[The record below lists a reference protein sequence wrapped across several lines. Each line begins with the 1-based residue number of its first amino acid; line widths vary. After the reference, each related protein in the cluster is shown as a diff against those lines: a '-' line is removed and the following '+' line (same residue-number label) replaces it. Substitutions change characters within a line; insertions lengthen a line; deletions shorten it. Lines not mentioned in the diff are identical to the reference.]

1 MTNLNYKDLGLK
13 CGIEIH
19 QQLEGHKLFCNC
31 ATEIRKDNP
40 DFKIIR
46 RLRASAGEEGKV
58 DQAALHEQKKQK
70 YFVYQGY
77 NDINCEVELDESP
90 PLPVNQEALKSALMV
105 AKMLNCEIVDEI
117 QVMRKTVIDG
127 SNTSGFQRT
136 MLIGMNGFV
145 DVNGK
150 KIGVDTVCLEEEA
163 CQIIERKK
171 EYDVYNLS
179 RLGIPLIEI
188 ATKPDIST
196 PDEAKEVAAKLGMI
210 LRSTGACKRGIGT
223 IRQDI
228 NLSIKGGARIEIKGF
243 QDLRSIAK
251 IMDYEIERQ
260 LKLINKGKKVEP
272 EVRKAEADLT
282 TSYLRPMP
290 GMDRMYPET
299 DIPPI
304 DTASKTNLMIEV
316 PELIDDKVA
325 SLSKQYGVDKEKIKK
340 IMKEDAFGESKLKLF
355 TETVDENKNLSAP
368 FVCDTLLSYA
378 SEILR
383 KHKGADPLRIK
394 DHHFKQICKAANDG
408 KISKGSIIDIMGD
421 VALGKELD
429 LKQYEVK
436 EIDLEAEII
445 KLIKDNKEAPINAL
459 MGLLMAKHRGKVDGK
474 KAMELLNKH
483 KK

>member
-1 MTNLNYKDLGLK
+1 MAELNYNDLGLK

-31 ATEIRKDNP
+31 LTEIRKDNP

-90 PLPVNQEALKSALMV
+90 PTPVNQEALKTVLQV

-136 MLIGMNGFV
+136 MLIGMQGFV
-145 DVNGK
+145 EVNGR
-150 KIGVDTVCLEEEA
+150 KIGIDLICLEEEA

-171 EYDVYNLS
+171 EYDAYNLS

-196 PDEAKEVAAKLGMI
+196 PEEAKEVAAKLGMI

-228 NLSIKGGARIEIKGF
+228 NLSIKAGARIEIKGF
-243 QDLRSIAK
+243 QELKSIPK
-251 IMDYEIERQ
+251 IMNYEIERQ
-260 LKLINKGKKVEP
+260 LKLIKQGKKVES
-272 EVRKAEADLT
+272 EVRKAEADFT

-304 DTASKTNLMIEV
+304 IPEIKGIKTV
-316 PELIDDKVA
+316 KTIDEKVKEIKEEY
-325 SLSKQYGVDKEKIKK
+325 SLSEDLAKKANQYR
-340 IMKEDAFGESKLKLF
+340 
-355 TETVDENKNLSAP
+355 TEFLEFVEPNKNLKPQFIAE
-368 FVCDTLLSYA
+368 TLF
-378 SEILR
+378 I
-383 KHKGADPLRIK
+383 KPLEVK
-394 DHHFKQICKAANDG
+394 KET
-408 KISKGSIIDIMGD
+408 
-421 VALGKELD
+421 GKEFD
-429 LKQYEVK
+429 IFAHKEEVK
-436 EIDLEAEII
+436 EMFHQMDSGQLTVGSTMPILIDLACERLPKSHFAEYKPLSDEELEDEII
-445 KLIKDNKEAPINAL
+445 TLIKDKNEASINAL
-459 MGLLMAKHRGKVDGK
+459 MGLLMAKHRGKIDGK

>member
-1 MTNLNYKDLGLK
+1 MTTQDYNELGLK

-31 ATEIRKDNP
+31 ITEIRKDNP

-46 RLRASAGEEGKV
+46 RLRASAGEEGKI

-90 PLPVNQEALKSALMV
+90 PLPVNQEALKTVLQV

-136 MLIGMNGFV
+136 MMIGMNGFV
-145 DVNGK
+145 EVNGR
-150 KIGVDTVCLEEEA
+150 KIGIDLICLEEEA

-171 EYDVYNLS
+171 EYDAYNLS

-196 PDEAKEVAAKLGMI
+196 PEEAKEVAAKLGMI

-228 NLSIKGGARIEIKGF
+228 NLSIKAGARIEIKGF
-243 QDLRSIAK
+243 QELKSIPK
-251 IMDYEIERQ
+251 IMNYEIERQ
-260 LKLINKGKKVEP
+260 LKLIKQGKKVES
-272 EVRKAEADLT
+272 EVRKAEADFT
-282 TSYLRPMP
+282 TSFLRPMP

-304 DTASKTNLMIEV
+304 IPEIKRIKAVKTIEDKTKELAKEFELSHELASQIVKEEINFEEYM
-316 PELIDDKVA
+316 
-325 SLSKQYGVDKEKIKK
+325 SKY
-340 IMKEDAFGESKLKLF
+340 
-355 TETVDENKNLSAP
+355 KNLKPKFIAETLINAP
-368 FVCDTLLSYA
+368 KEVKA
-378 SEILR
+378 R
-383 KHKGADPLRIK
+383 
-394 DHHFKQICKAANDG
+394 FK
-408 KISKGSIIDIMGD
+408 
-421 VALGKELD
+421 
-429 LKQYEVK
+429 K
-436 EIDLEAEII
+436 EIDIFKHADELFAKADKGELPTSAVFEILTEIANDKKPDYEQYKGMSDEALEKEIVT
-445 KLIKDNKEAPINAL
+445 LIKDKNEASINAL
-459 MGLLMAKHRGKVDGK
+459 MGLLMAKHRGKIDGK

>member
-1 MTNLNYKDLGLK
+1 MAELNYKELGLK
-13 CGIEIH
+13 CGIECH

-31 ATEIRKDNP
+31 LTEIRKDNP

-77 NDINCEVELDESP
+77 NDINCDVEVDEEP
-90 PLPVNQEALKSALMV
+90 PHPINQEALKAALMV

-136 MLIGMNGFV
+136 MLIGMHGFV
-145 DVNGK
+145 EVNNK
-150 KIGVDTVCLEEEA
+150 KIGIDTICLEEEA

-171 EYDVYNLS
+171 EYDAYNLS

-196 PDEAKEVAAKLGMI
+196 PEEAKEVAAKLGMI

-228 NLSIKGGARIEIKGF
+228 NLSIKAGARIEIKGF
-243 QDLRSIAK
+243 QDLRSIPK
-251 IMDYEIERQ
+251 IMNYEIERQ
-260 LKLINKGKKVEP
+260 LKLIKQGKKVES
-272 EVRKAEADLT
+272 EVRKAEPDFT

-304 DTASKTNLMIEV
+304 IPEIKGIKAVKTIEDKTKELANEFELSHELASQIV
-316 PELIDDKVA
+316 
-325 SLSKQYGVDKEKIKK
+325 KEEINFEEYVHKY
-340 IMKEDAFGESKLKLF
+340 
-355 TETVDENKNLSAP
+355 KNLKPKFIAETLVNAP
-368 FVCDTLLSYA
+368 K
-378 SEILR
+378 EIR
-383 KHKGADPLRIK
+383 TR
-394 DHHFKQICKAANDG
+394 FK
-408 KISKGSIIDIMGD
+408 
-421 VALGKELD
+421 
-429 LKQYEVK
+429 K
-436 EIDLEAEII
+436 EIDIFKYADEIFSKADKAEIPTSAVFEI
-445 KLIKDNKEAPINAL
+445 LTEIANDKKPDYDKYKGISDEAMEKEIVTLIKDNQEATINAL
-459 MGLLMAKHRGKVDGK
+459 MGLLMAKHRGKIDGK
-474 KAMELLNKH
+474 KAMELLKKH

>member
-1 MTNLNYKDLGLK
+1 MTNLNYDELGLK

-31 ATEIRKDNP
+31 PTEIRKDNP
-40 DFKIIR
+40 DFKVVR
-46 RLRASAGEEGKV
+46 RLRASAGEEGKI
-58 DQAALHEQKKQK
+58 DKAALHEQKKQK
-70 YFVYQGY
+70 YFIYQGY
-77 NDINCEVELDESP
+77 NDITCEVELDESP
-90 PLPVNQEALKSALMV
+90 PMPVNSEALKAALQA

-136 MLIGMNGFV
+136 MMVGTNGFV
-145 DVNGK
+145 EVNNR
-150 KIGVDTVCLEEEA
+150 KIGIDLVCLEEEA

-171 EYDVYNLS
+171 EYDAYNLS

-188 ATKPDIST
+188 ATKADIHA
-196 PDEAKEVAAKLGMI
+196 PEEAKEVAAKIGMI

-228 NLSIKGGARIEIKGF
+228 NLSIKAGARVEIKGF
-243 QDLRSIAK
+243 QDLRSVPK
-251 IMDYEIERQ
+251 VMDYEIERQ
-260 LKLINKGKKVEP
+260 LKLIKQGKKVDE
-272 EVRKAEADLT
+272 EVRKAESDLS

-304 DTASKTNLMIEV
+304 IPETKGVKAVKTIDEKTKELSQKYELSHELASQLV
-316 PELIDDKVA
+316 
-325 SLSKQYGVDKEKIKK
+325 KQEINF
-340 IMKEDAFGESKLKLF
+340 EDYANKY
-355 TETVDENKNLSAP
+355 KNLKPRLIADTIINAAKEIKARFNKEVNVFEHIDELFAKADANEIPTSAV
-368 FVCDTLLSYA
+368 F
-378 SEILR
+378 EILSE
-383 KHKGADPLRIK
+383 
-394 DHHFKQICKAANDG
+394 AANG
-408 KISKGSIIDIMGD
+408 KKPDYDKYKGISDEE
-421 VALGKELD
+421 LEKE
-429 LKQYEVK
+429 V
-436 EIDLEAEII
+436 I
-445 KLIKDNKEAPINAL
+445 KLINENKDASINAL

>member
-1 MTNLNYKDLGLK
+1 MKERTKMTNLNYNELGLK

-77 NDINCEVELDESP
+77 NDITCDVELDEEP
-90 PLPVNQEALKSALMV
+90 PHPINQEALKASLMV

-136 MLIGMNGFV
+136 MLIGMHGFV

-150 KIGVDTVCLEEEA
+150 KIGIDTVCLEEEA

-196 PDEAKEVAAKLGMI
+196 PEEAKEVAAKIGMI

-228 NLSIKGGARIEIKGF
+228 NLSIRNGARIEIKGF
-243 QDLRSIAK
+243 QDLRSIPK

-260 LKLINKGKKVEP
+260 LKLVNKGKIVES
-272 EVRKAEADLT
+272 EVRKAEADFT

-299 DIPPI
+299 DITPI
-304 DTASKTNLMIEV
+304 IPEIKGIKAVKT
-316 PELIDDKVA
+316 ID
-325 SLSKQYGVDKEKIKK
+325 EKIKELAK
-340 IMKEDAFGESKLKLF
+340 EFELSHELASQIVKEDINFDDYVKKY
-355 TETVDENKNLSAP
+355 KNLKPKFIAETLVNAPKEIKARFKKDIDIFKYADEVFEKADKGEIPTSAV
-368 FVCDTLLSYA
+368 F
-378 SEILR
+378 EIL
-383 KHKGADPLRIK
+383 AEI
-394 DHHFKQICKAANDG
+394 AND
-408 KISKGSIIDIMGD
+408 KKPDYEKYKGLSDS
-421 VALGKELD
+421 EL
-429 LKQYEVK
+429 EG
-436 EIDLEAEII
+436 EIV

-459 MGLLMAKHRGKVDGK
+459 MGMLMAKHRGKVDGK

>member
-1 MTNLNYKDLGLK
+1 MTTNDYQEIGLK

-31 ATEIRKDNP
+31 RTEIRKDDP
-40 DFKIIR
+40 DFKITR
-46 RLRASAGEEGKV
+46 RLRASAGESGGV

-77 NDINCEVELDESP
+77 NDITCDVELDEEP
-90 PLPVNQEALKSALMV
+90 PHPINQEALKSALQT

-136 MLIGMNGFV
+136 MLIGMHGFV
-145 DVNGK
+145 EVNNK
-150 KIGVDTVCLEEEA
+150 KIGIDTVCLEEEA
-163 CQIIERKK
+163 CQIIQRKK

-196 PDEAKEVAAKLGMI
+196 PEEAKEVAAKLGMI

-228 NLSIKGGARIEIKGF
+228 NLSIKAGARIEIKGF
-243 QDLRSIAK
+243 QDLRSIPK

-260 LKLINKGKKVEP
+260 LKLIKQDEEVES
-272 EVRKAEADLT
+272 EVRKAEPDFT
-282 TSYLRPMP
+282 TNFLRPMP

-299 DIPPI
+299 DILPI
-304 DTASKTNLMIEV
+304 V
-316 PELIDDKVA
+316 PETKGIKAVKTIDEKTHELAKEYNLSHELA
-325 SLSKQYGVDKEKIKK
+325 SQIV
-340 IMKEDAFGESKLKLF
+340 KEDINFEEYVGKY
-355 TETVDENKNLSAP
+355 KNLKPKFIAE
-368 FVCDTLLSYA
+368 TLINSPK
-378 SEILR
+378 EIKAR
-383 KHKGADPLRIK
+383 
-394 DHHFKQICKAANDG
+394 FK
-408 KISKGSIIDIMGD
+408 
-421 VALGKELD
+421 
-429 LKQYEVK
+429 K
-436 EIDLEAEII
+436 EIDIFQHADELFAKADGNEIPTSAVFEILTEIANDKKPDYDKYKGLSDDELENEIVT
-445 KLIKDNKEAPINAL
+445 LIKDNKEAPINAL
-459 MGLLMAKHRGKVDGK
+459 MGMLMAKHRGKIDGK
-474 KAMELLNKH
+474 KAMELLQKH

>member
-1 MTNLNYKDLGLK
+1 MSELDYNELGLK
-13 CGIEIH
+13 CGIECH

-31 ATEIRKDNP
+31 PTEIRKDNP

-90 PLPVNQEALKSALMV
+90 PMPVNQEAIKSALQV

-136 MLIGMNGFV
+136 MMIGMHGFV
-145 DVNGK
+145 EVNGR
-150 KIGVDTVCLEEEA
+150 KIGIDLVCLEEEA

-188 ATKPDIST
+188 ATKPDITT
-196 PDEAKEVAAKLGMI
+196 PEEAKEVAAKLGMI

-228 NLSIKGGARIEIKGF
+228 NLSIKAGARIEIKGF
-243 QDLRSIAK
+243 QDLRSIPK
-251 IMDYEIERQ
+251 IMNYEIERQ
-260 LKLINKGKKVEP
+260 LKLVKQGKKVES
-272 EVRKAEADLT
+272 EVRKAEADFT
-282 TSYLRPMP
+282 TSFLRPMP

-304 DTASKTNLMIEV
+304 IPEIKGIKAVKTIEDKTKELAKEFELSHELASQIV
-316 PELIDDKVA
+316 
-325 SLSKQYGVDKEKIKK
+325 KEEINFEEYINKY
-340 IMKEDAFGESKLKLF
+340 
-355 TETVDENKNLSAP
+355 KNLKPKFIAETLVNAP
-368 FVCDTLLSYA
+368 K
-378 SEILR
+378 EIR
-383 KHKGADPLRIK
+383 TR
-394 DHHFKQICKAANDG
+394 FK
-408 KISKGSIIDIMGD
+408 
-421 VALGKELD
+421 
-429 LKQYEVK
+429 K
-436 EIDLEAEII
+436 EIDVFKHADELFARADKGEIPASAVFEILTEIANDKKPDYDKYKGMSDEAIEKEIVT
-445 KLIKDNKEAPINAL
+445 LIKDNKEAPINAL
-459 MGLLMAKHRGKVDGK
+459 MGMLMAKHRGKIDGK